1 MATKKK
7 DGARGLGR
15 PKGSI
20 NRVSM
25 ALKDSLEEKG
35 FDIVE
40 KLVDL
45 YNNGDFDDKDRTRIL
60 FRLMEY
66 THPKLKERE
75 VTVGGEVVDTPTP
88 VHITLGDL
96 IKVARDDN

>member
-7 DGARGLGR
+7 DGARGMGR

-20 NRVSM
+20 NRVSL

-35 FDIVE
+35 FDIVQ

-45 YNNGDFDDKDRTRIL
+45 YKNGDFDDKDRTRIL

-75 VTVGGEVVDTPTP
+75 VTQEGDPADPLKP

-96 IKVARDDN
+96 IKVARDEA